1 MTIKDFM
8 NDGQK
13 ELLEKRLTLREIL
26 GYCSAKILLGEEEV
40 YFSDYRTELR
50 QLLLNTDDNKY
61 FVYILRERNI
71 K

>member
-13 ELLEKRLTLREIL
+13 EMLEEKLTLRELL